1 MTRRSAHGRGAHLEL
16 VLAFDADCHR
26 CRAVAAAVRERA
38 PGLEVL
44 PLRDYRVTAWR
55 REALGEDPPHAPTLL
70 AVSAAPDGTDR
81 VRAWTGPAVV
91 AGLVATLG
99 VRRSTALAPVLGSLV
114 MGTLVRTAPVR
125 RPSPGRGA

>member
-1 MTRRSAHGRGAHLEL
+1 VRHRGVPDEL

-26 CRAVAAAVRERA
+26 CRDVAAAVRHRA

-44 PLRDYRVTAWR
+44 PLLDYRVAAWL
-55 REALGEDPPHAPTLL
+55 REALGDDPPHAPTLL
-70 AVSAAPDGTDR
+70 AVTAAPDGTDR

-99 VRRSTALAPVLGSLV
+99 ARRTAALAPVLTALV
-114 MGTLVRTAPVR
+114 TTLVRT
-125 RPSPGRGA
+125 PSPGRGA

>member
-1 MTRRSAHGRGAHLEL
+1 MRRRDPDEL

-26 CRAVAAAVRERA
+26 CRAVAAAVRGRA

-44 PLRDYRVTAWR
+44 PLRDYRVAAWR
-55 REALGEDPPHAPTLL
+55 RDALGDDAPHAPTLL
-70 AVSAAPDGTDR
+70 AVTADADGTDR

-99 VRRSTALAPVLGSLV
+99 ARRTAALAPVLGTLV
-114 MGTLVRTAPVR
+114 TTLVRT
-125 RPSPGRGA
+125 PSPGRGA